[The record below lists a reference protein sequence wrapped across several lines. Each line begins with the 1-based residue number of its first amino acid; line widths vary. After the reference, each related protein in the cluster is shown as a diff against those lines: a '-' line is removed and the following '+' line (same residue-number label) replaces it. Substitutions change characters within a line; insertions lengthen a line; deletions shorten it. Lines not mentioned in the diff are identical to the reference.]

1 VVVNVCVVV
10 VPSVTQVVVPVD
22 VIVMLPLV
30 DELRAVLEV
39 VVTGVYV
46 ALLEDTE
53 VDVDVVDAV

>member
-39 VVTGVYV
+39 VVTGV
-46 ALLEDTE
+46 
-53 VDVDVVDAV
+53 DAV